1 MVVLNFKSIFGQKEI
16 SMINAKEVHR
26 RMDQAEKKIPET
38 ATGKYRH
45 NYHLMPPTG
54 WLNDPNGLSYYGGNY
69 HVFFQYAPEDARG
82 SDKCWG
88 HYQSPDLLNWEYT
101 GIAIYPD
108 TEYDRNGAY
117 SGGALT
123 DDGSL
128 ELFYTGNIKEEGN
141 FDYINEGR
149 GATVIYLSTEDG
161 VHLTEKEL
169 LMTNDDYPADLSR
182 HVRDPKVWKDQG
194 SYYMLLGARTRGS
207 LGEALLYRSEDKKA
221 WRFLKTITATEAF
234 GYMWECPDYFQVDG
248 RPVFAF
254 SPQGIEAEEYRFE
267 NTYQSGY
274 LADVKLPETGQ
285 IRDIYQK
292 FREWDLGFDFYAPQT
307 FEAPDGRRILFG
319 WAGVTDSPYDNEP
332 SIQEGWQY
340 SMTVPRELSW
350 KGDILCQNPAR
361 ELEALRK
368 EEVAFGNGEAEIDGG
383 AFDLVAER
391 GEVGDEACATDK
403 TGAEPTGK
411 LETSDKK
418 ETCGD
423 IPVRICLNE
432 DLQITY
438 EQGVVSM
445 EFLNNTGSGRTIRKA
460 KLDSFQNVRI
470 LMDVSLVEVYF
481 NDGELVMTTR
491 YYPEDPAKTKVSI
504 SGMEQVKCWK
514 N

>member
-1 MVVLNFKSIFGQKEI
+1 
-16 SMINAKEVHR
+16 MINAKEVHR

-38 ATGKYRH
+38 VTGKYRH
-45 NYHLMPPTG
+45 KYHLMPPTG

-82 SDKCWG
+82 GDKCWG

-123 DDGSL
+123 DDGNL
-128 ELFYTGNIKEEGN
+128 ELFYTGNLKEEGD

-207 LGEALLYRSEDKKA
+207 FGEALLYRSEDKKA
-221 WRFLKTITATEAF
+221 WRFLKTITATEPF
-234 GYMWECPDYFQVDG
+234 GYMWECPDYFKVEG

-267 NTYQSGY
+267 NIYQSGY
-274 LADVKLPETGQ
+274 LADVRLPDIGQ
-285 IRDIYQK
+285 IRDIYKK

-319 WAGVTDSPYDNEP
+319 WAGVSDSPYDNEP
-332 SIQEGWQY
+332 SIREGWQY

-350 KGDILCQNPAR
+350 KGDILCQKPVR

-368 EEVAFGNGEAEIDGG
+368 DEIVLEHREAEIHGG

-391 GEVGDEACATDK
+391 DIA
-403 TGAEPTGK
+403 
-411 LETSDKK
+411 
-418 ETCGD
+418 GD
-423 IPVRICLNE
+423 IPVRICFNQE
-432 DLQITY
+432 FQITY
-438 EQGVVSM
+438 GHGVVSM

-460 KLDSFQNVRI
+460 KLDGLQNVRI
-470 LMDVSLVEVYF
+470 LMDVSLVEIYF

-491 YYPEDPAKTKVSI
+491 YYPEDPMTTNVSI
-504 SGMEQVKCWK
+504 SGMEQVKGWTMSGQ
-514 N
+514 

>member
-1 MVVLNFKSIFGQKEI
+1 MV
-16 SMINAKEVHR
+16 NAKEVHR
-26 RMDQAEKKIPET
+26 RMDQAEEKIPET
-38 ATGKYRH
+38 AAGKYRH
-45 NYHLMPPTG
+45 KYHLMPPTG

-82 SDKCWG
+82 GDKCWG
-88 HYQSPDLLNWEYT
+88 HYQSPDLIHWEYT

-108 TEYDRNGAY
+108 SEYDRNGAY

-128 ELFYTGNIKEEGN
+128 ELFYTGNIKEEGD

-161 VHLTEKEL
+161 IHLTEKEL
-169 LMTNDDYPADLSR
+169 LMTNDDYPVDLSR

-221 WRFLKTITATEAF
+221 WRLLKTITATETF
-234 GYMWECPDYFQVDG
+234 GYMWECPDYFKVDG

-274 LADVKLPETGQ
+274 LADVKLPDTSQ
-285 IRDIYQK
+285 IRDIYK
-292 FREWDLGFDFYAPQT
+292 RFREWDLGFDFYAPQT

-332 SIQEGWQY
+332 SIREGWQY

-350 KGDILCQNPAR
+350 KGDILCQKPVR
-361 ELEALRK
+361 ELEALRR
-368 EEVAFGNGEAEIDGG
+368 EEVVFKNGEAEIDGG
-383 AFDLVAER
+383 AFDLVMEQ
-391 GEVGDEACATDK
+391 
-403 TGAEPTGK
+403 GA
-411 LETSDKK
+411 D
-418 ETCGD
+418 
-423 IPVRICLNE
+423 RICFNQ

-438 EQGVVSM
+438 EQGAVSL
-445 EFLNNTGSGRTIRKA
+445 EFFNNTGSGRTIRKA
-460 KLDSFQNVRI
+460 KLDKLQNVRI

-491 YYPEDPAKTKVSI
+491 YYPEDPTTTNVQI
-504 SGMEQVKCWK
+504 FGMEQIKCWK
-514 N
+514 MAVQ

>member
-1 MVVLNFKSIFGQKEI
+1 
-16 SMINAKEVHR
+16 
-26 RMDQAEKKIPET
+26 MDQAEKKIPET

-45 NYHLMPPTG
+45 KYHLMPPTG

-82 SDKCWG
+82 GDKCWG

-123 DDGSL
+123 DDGNL
-128 ELFYTGNIKEEGN
+128 ELFYTGNLKEEGD

-182 HVRDPKVWKDQG
+182 HVRDPKVWKDRG
-194 SYYMLLGARTRGS
+194 SYYMLLGARTRGG

-221 WRFLKTITATEAF
+221 WRFLKTITATEPF
-234 GYMWECPDYFQVDG
+234 GYMWECPDYFKVEG

-254 SPQGIEAEEYRFE
+254 SPQGIEAEEYRFA
-267 NTYQSGY
+267 NIYQSGY
-274 LADVKLPETGQ
+274 LADVRLPDTGQ
-285 IRDIYQK
+285 IRDIYKK

-332 SIQEGWQY
+332 SIREGWQH

-350 KGDILCQNPAR
+350 KGDILCQKPVR

-368 EEVAFGNGEAEIDGG
+368 DEIVLEHGETEIHGG
-383 AFDLVAER
+383 AFDLVAAR
-391 GEVGDEACATDK
+391 EVA
-403 TGAEPTGK
+403 
-411 LETSDKK
+411 
-418 ETCGD
+418 GD
-423 IPVRICLNE
+423 IPVCICFNQE
-432 DLQITY
+432 LQITY
-438 EQGVVSM
+438 GHGVVSV

-460 KLDSFQNVRI
+460 KLDGLQNVQI
-470 LMDVSLVEVYF
+470 LMDVSLVEIYF

-491 YYPEDPAKTKVSI
+491 YYPEDSMTTNVSI
-504 SGMEQVKCWK
+504 SGMEQVKGWTMSGQ
-514 N
+514 

>member
-1 MVVLNFKSIFGQKEI
+1 
-16 SMINAKEVHR
+16 MINAKEVHR

-45 NYHLMPPTG
+45 KYHLMPPTG

-82 SDKCWG
+82 GDKCWG

-123 DDGSL
+123 DDGNL
-128 ELFYTGNIKEEGN
+128 ELFYTGNLKEEGD

-221 WRFLKTITATEAF
+221 WRFLKTITATEPF
-234 GYMWECPDYFQVDG
+234 GYMWECPDYFKVEG

-254 SPQGIEAEEYRFE
+254 SPQGIEAEEYRFA
-267 NTYQSGY
+267 NIYQSGY
-274 LADVKLPETGQ
+274 LADVRLPDTGQ
-285 IRDIYQK
+285 IRDIYKK

-332 SIQEGWQY
+332 SIREGWQY

-350 KGDILCQNPAR
+350 KGDILCQKPVR

-368 EEVAFGNGEAEIDGG
+368 DEIVLEHGKAEIHGG

-391 GEVGDEACATDK
+391 DIAGE
-403 TGAEPTGK
+403 
-411 LETSDKK
+411 
-418 ETCGD
+418 
-423 IPVRICLNE
+423 IPVRICFNQE
-432 DLQITY
+432 LQITCGH
-438 EQGVVSM
+438 GVVSV

-460 KLDSFQNVRI
+460 KLDGLQNVRI
-470 LMDVSLVEVYF
+470 LMDVSLMEVYF

-491 YYPEDPAKTKVSI
+491 YYPEDLMTTKVSI
-504 SGMEQVKCWK
+504 SGMEQVKGWTMAGQ
-514 N
+514 

>member
-1 MVVLNFKSIFGQKEI
+1 
-16 SMINAKEVHR
+16 MINAKEVHR

-45 NYHLMPPTG
+45 KYHLMPPTG

-82 SDKCWG
+82 GDKCWG

-123 DDGSL
+123 DDGNL
-128 ELFYTGNIKEEGN
+128 ELFYTGNLKEEGD

-182 HVRDPKVWKDQG
+182 HVRDPKVWKDRG
-194 SYYMLLGARTRGS
+194 SYYMLLGARTRGG
-207 LGEALLYRSEDKKA
+207 LGETLLYRSEDKKA
-221 WRFLKTITATEAF
+221 WRFLKTITATEPF
-234 GYMWECPDYFQVDG
+234 GYMWECPDYFKVEG

-254 SPQGIEAEEYRFE
+254 SPQGIEAAEYRFT
-267 NTYQSGY
+267 NIYQSGY
-274 LADVKLPETGQ
+274 LADVRLPDTGQ
-285 IRDIYQK
+285 IRDIYKK

-319 WAGVTDSPYDNEP
+319 WAGVSDSPYDNEP
-332 SIQEGWQY
+332 SIREGWQY

-350 KGDILCQNPAR
+350 KGGILCQKPVR

-368 EEVAFGNGEAEIDGG
+368 DEIVFEQGEAEIHGG

-391 GEVGDEACATDK
+391 VCA
-403 TGAEPTGK
+403 
-411 LETSDKK
+411 
-418 ETCGD
+418 GD
-423 IPVRICLNE
+423 IPVRICFNQE
-432 DLQITY
+432 LQITY
-438 EQGVVSM
+438 GHGVVSM

-460 KLDSFQNVRI
+460 KLDGLQNVWI
-470 LMDVSLVEVYF
+470 LMDVSLAEIYF
-481 NDGELVMTTR
+481 NDGELVMTSR
-491 YYPEDPAKTKVSI
+491 YYPEDPMTTKVSI
-504 SGMEQVKCWK
+504 SGMEQVKGWTMAGQ
-514 N
+514 

>member
-1 MVVLNFKSIFGQKEI
+1 MI
-16 SMINAKEVHR
+16 SLCFFPLPPVNR
-26 RMDQAEKKIPET
+26 R
-38 ATGKYRH
+38 
-45 NYHLMPPTG
+45 
-54 WLNDPNGLSYYGGNY
+54 
-69 HVFFQYAPEDARG
+69 
-82 SDKCWG
+82 
-88 HYQSPDLLNWEYT
+88 
-101 GIAIYPD
+101 
-108 TEYDRNGAY
+108 
-117 SGGALT
+117 
-123 DDGSL
+123 
-128 ELFYTGNIKEEGN
+128 
-141 FDYINEGR
+141 
-149 GATVIYLSTEDG
+149 
-161 VHLTEKEL
+161 
-169 LMTNDDYPADLSR
+169 
-182 HVRDPKVWKDQG
+182 
-194 SYYMLLGARTRGS
+194 
-207 LGEALLYRSEDKKA
+207 EALRYAGAKA
-221 WRFLKTITATEAF
+221 ETPELSLLLDA
-234 GYMWECPDYFQVDG
+234 V
-248 RPVFAF
+248 
-254 SPQGIEAEEYRFE
+254 
-267 NTYQSGY
+267 
-274 LADVKLPETGQ
+274 LADITPHLQGKVCWIDTPIRRQGETL
-285 IRDIYQK
+285 
-292 FREWDLGFDFYAPQT
+292 DLGFAKTNSAALARNLVGCDRAVVFAATLGLEFDRVLQAFIYAPQT

-391 GEVGDEACATDK
+391 GTVGDEACEMDK

-411 LETSDKK
+411 QETSDKK
-418 ETCGD
+418 EPCGD

>member
-1 MVVLNFKSIFGQKEI
+1 
-16 SMINAKEVHR
+16 MINAKEVHR

-45 NYHLMPPTG
+45 KYHLMPPTG

-82 SDKCWG
+82 GDKCWG

-128 ELFYTGNIKEEGN
+128 ELFYTGNLKEEGD

-221 WRFLKTITATEAF
+221 WRFLKTITATEPF
-234 GYMWECPDYFQVDG
+234 GYMWECPDYFKVEG

-254 SPQGIEAEEYRFE
+254 SPQGIEAEEYRFA
-267 NTYQSGY
+267 NIYQSGY
-274 LADVKLPETGQ
+274 LTDVRLPDTGQ
-285 IRDIYQK
+285 IRDIYKK

-319 WAGVTDSPYDNEP
+319 WAGVSDSPYDNEP

-368 EEVAFGNGEAEIDGG
+368 EAVAFGNGEAEIDGG

-438 EQGVVSM
+438 EQGIVSM

>member
-1 MVVLNFKSIFGQKEI
+1 
-16 SMINAKEVHR
+16 MINAKEVHR

-45 NYHLMPPTG
+45 KYHLMPPTG

-69 HVFFQYAPEDARG
+69 HVFFQYAPENARG
-82 SDKCWG
+82 GDKCWG

-123 DDGSL
+123 DDGNL
-128 ELFYTGNIKEEGN
+128 ELFYTGNLKEEGD

-182 HVRDPKVWKDQG
+182 HVRDPKVWKDRG
-194 SYYMLLGARTRGS
+194 SYYMLLGARTRGG

-221 WRFLKTITATEAF
+221 WRFLKTITATEPF
-234 GYMWECPDYFQVDG
+234 GYMWECPDYFKVEG
-248 RPVFAF
+248 HPVFAF
-254 SPQGIEAEEYRFE
+254 SPQGIEAEEYRFA
-267 NTYQSGY
+267 NIYQSGY
-274 LADVKLPETGQ
+274 LADVRLPDTGQ
-285 IRDIYQK
+285 IRDIYKK

-319 WAGVTDSPYDNEP
+319 WAGVSDSPYDNEP
-332 SIQEGWQY
+332 SIREGWQY

-350 KGDILCQNPAR
+350 KGGILCQKPVR

-368 EEVAFGNGEAEIDGG
+368 DEIVFEQGEAEIHGG

-391 GEVGDEACATDK
+391 DIAGE
-403 TGAEPTGK
+403 
-411 LETSDKK
+411 
-418 ETCGD
+418 
-423 IPVRICLNE
+423 IPVRICFNQE
-432 DLQITY
+432 LQITY
-438 EQGVVSM
+438 GHGVVSM

-460 KLDSFQNVRI
+460 KLDGLQNVRI
-470 LMDVSLVEVYF
+470 LMDVSLMEVYF

-491 YYPEDPAKTKVSI
+491 YYPEDPMTTKVSI
-504 SGMEQVKCWK
+504 SGMEQVKGWTMAGQ
-514 N
+514 

>member
-1 MVVLNFKSIFGQKEI
+1 MV
-16 SMINAKEVHR
+16 NAKKVHR

-45 NYHLMPPTG
+45 KYHLMPPTG

-82 SDKCWG
+82 GDKCWG

-128 ELFYTGNIKEEGN
+128 ELFYTGNLKEEGD

-182 HVRDPKVWKDQG
+182 HVRDPKVWKDRG

-234 GYMWECPDYFQVDG
+234 GYMWECPDYFKVEG
-248 RPVFAF
+248 HPVLAF
-254 SPQGIEAEEYRFE
+254 SPQGIEAEEYRFA
-267 NTYQSGY
+267 NIYQSGY
-274 LADVKLPETGQ
+274 LVDVRLPDTSQ
-285 IRDIYQK
+285 IRDIYKK

-332 SIQEGWQY
+332 SIREGWQH

-350 KGDILCQNPAR
+350 KGDILCQKPVR

-368 EEVAFGNGEAEIDGG
+368 EEVAFGNGEAKIDGG

-391 GEVGDEACATDK
+391 SVGGDEACTTDK
-403 TGAEPTGK
+403 AEAEAAGK
-411 LETSDKK
+411 LETSGKK
-418 ETCGD
+418 EPCGD

-438 EQGVVSM
+438 EQGIASM

-460 KLDSFQNVRI
+460 KLDSLQNVRI

-481 NDGELVMTTR
+481 NDSELVMTTR
-491 YYPEDPAKTKVSI
+491 YYPEDPMTTKVSI
-504 SGMEQVKCWK
+504 SGMEQVKGWTMAVQ
-514 N
+514 

>member
-1 MVVLNFKSIFGQKEI
+1 
-16 SMINAKEVHR
+16 MINAKEVHR

-45 NYHLMPPTG
+45 KYHLMPPTG

-82 SDKCWG
+82 GDKCWG

-123 DDGSL
+123 DDGNL
-128 ELFYTGNIKEEGN
+128 ELFYTGNLKEEGD

-221 WRFLKTITATEAF
+221 WRFLKTITATEPF
-234 GYMWECPDYFQVDG
+234 GYMWECPDYFKVEG

-254 SPQGIEAEEYRFE
+254 SPQGIEAEEYRFA
-267 NTYQSGY
+267 NIYQSGY
-274 LADVKLPETGQ
+274 LADVRLPDIGQ
-285 IRDIYQK
+285 IRDIYKK

-319 WAGVTDSPYDNEP
+319 WAGVSDSPYDNEP
-332 SIQEGWQY
+332 SIREGWQH

-350 KGDILCQNPAR
+350 KGGILCQKPVR

-368 EEVAFGNGEAEIDGG
+368 DEIVLEHGETEIHGG
-383 AFDLVAER
+383 AFDLVAAR
-391 GEVGDEACATDK
+391 EVA
-403 TGAEPTGK
+403 
-411 LETSDKK
+411 
-418 ETCGD
+418 GD
-423 IPVRICLNE
+423 IPVCICFNQE
-432 DLQITY
+432 LQITY
-438 EQGVVSM
+438 GHGVVSM
-445 EFLNNTGSGRTIRKA
+445 EFLNNTGSDRTIRKA
-460 KLDSFQNVRI
+460 KLDGLQNVRI
-470 LMDVSLVEVYF
+470 LMDVSLVEIYF

-491 YYPEDPAKTKVSI
+491 YYPEDPMTTNVSI
-504 SGMEQVKCWK
+504 SGMEQVKGWTMSGQ
-514 N
+514 